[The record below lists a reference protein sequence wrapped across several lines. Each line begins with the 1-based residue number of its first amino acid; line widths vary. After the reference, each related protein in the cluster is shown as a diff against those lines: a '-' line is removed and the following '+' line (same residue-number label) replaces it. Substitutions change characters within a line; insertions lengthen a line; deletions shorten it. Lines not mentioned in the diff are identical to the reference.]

1 MIMTY
6 DEMIATLSTLSQTQ
20 RIRLSALPHCSNL
33 LHQLSKQE
41 PGKEAEYEQIINL
54 YVPTREV
61 PFDVDNI
68 PGYISAVPDLVNQYM
83 DHFWSPEN
91 NPFSH
96 QADFISSIIPEML
109 CMLFGH
115 IISAYNAE
123 LEVSAQKDL
132 TIECIFDISSGGTI
146 RFKNKRVDVAVVK
159 PCNLVLNGTTT
170 ELPIP
175 LMAIEC
181 KTNLDKNMISG
192 IEHSVNELKKTF
204 PDCHYF
210 VISELSDF
218 DVKKLNYASSG
229 IDEMCIFR
237 QQKRGVVRRNSR
249 LRNPINQNLVC
260 EVASILIENIIAM
273 NADVVGLEARMQNG
287 KLIGRAL

>member
-1 MIMTY
+1 MTY
-6 DEMIATLSTLSQTQ
+6 DEMIASLTALNDVQG
-20 RIRLSALPHCSNL
+20 IRLSALPHCSNL
-33 LHQLSKQE
+33 LHQLYKR
-41 PGKEAEYEQIINL
+41 EAGREGLYEQIVNL
-54 YVPTREV
+54 YLPTRQVLFDPNDVSGYVTEV
-61 PFDVDNI
+61 T
-68 PGYISAVPDLVNQYM
+68 SLVNRYM
-83 DHFWSPEN
+83 DSFWPPQN

-115 IISAYNAE
+115 IISAHGAA

-132 TIECIFDISSGGTI
+132 TIECIFDISNGGTI

-159 PCNLVLNGTTT
+159 PCQLVFNGIDN

-210 VISELSDF
+210 VVTEVSDF
-218 DVKKLNYASSG
+218 DVKKSNYASSG
-229 IDEMCIFR
+229 IDEMYILR
-237 QQKRGVVRRNSR
+237 QQKRGPIRKNPELRKPLNST
-249 LRNPINQNLVC
+249 LVQ
-260 EVASILIENIIAM
+260 ELAEILVHNIAAM
-273 NADVVGLEARMQNG
+273 NADVVGLDTRMQNG

>member
-1 MIMTY
+1 MTY
-6 DEMIATLSTLSQTQ
+6 DEMISALITLNDSQG
-20 RIRLSALPHCSNL
+20 IRLSALPHCSNL
-33 LHQLSKQE
+33 LHQLGKKE
-41 PGKEAEYEQIINL
+41 AGKEELYEQIIRL
-54 YVPTREV
+54 YLPTRQIS
-61 PFDVDNI
+61 FDNNNLNE
-68 PGYISAVPDLVNQYM
+68 YITMATAAVNRYM
-83 DHFWSPEN
+83 DFFWPSEN

-115 IISAYNAE
+115 IISTHHVN

-132 TIECIFDISSGGTI
+132 TIECIFDISGGGTI

-159 PCNLVLNGTTT
+159 PCCLTFNAVTT

-175 LMAIEC
+175 LLAIEC

-218 DVKKLNYASSG
+218 DVRKSNYASSG
-229 IDEMCIFR
+229 IDEMYILR
-237 QQKRGVVRRNSR
+237 QQKRGIVRRTPR
-249 LRNPINQNLVC
+249 QRNPISQTLISEIAN
-260 EVASILIENIIAM
+260 ILIENIVAM
-273 NADVVGLEARMQNG
+273 NAAVVDLDARMQNG
-287 KLIGRAL
+287 KLIGRTL